1 VTRSTLKKIETYSV
15 PSIGGRIRLSD
26 VAAGTFKTI
35 LSRKGFKSAIKTG
48 LVTLNGKIAITADY
62 ISGGEIIELFQ
73 NPLQN
78 NKPSIELKLEVIFE
92 DDHLAI
98 VYKPAGIVVS
108 GNRKYTLENA
118 LEHNLAK
125 STQEDALFRPEP
137 VHRLDYSTSGLLV
150 IGKTSRALIALNKMF
165 EEKSIQKT
173 YHAITIGIMND
184 DGIIEEHI
192 ENKNAKTCF
201 KVLKRI
207 ESRKYESLN
216 LLELTPFTGRK
227 HQLRIHLASVGAPI
241 LGDRKYGKEGLIGS
255 GNGLYL
261 HASGL
266 TFIHPVTNKQISKNI
281 PLPKNILR
289 LFPSSQDIGKQKIII
304 TTLKK
309 PASVNKH
316 R

>member
-1 VTRSTLKKIETYSV
+1 MTRSTLKKVETYSV
-15 PSIGGRIRLSD
+15 PSMDRRIRLSD

-48 LVTLNGKIAITADY
+48 LVTLNGKIAVTADY
-62 ISGGEIIELFQ
+62 ISGGEVIELFQ

-78 NKPSIELKLEVIFE
+78 NKPAIELKIEIIFE
-92 DDHLAI
+92 DDYLAI

-125 STQEDALFRPEP
+125 STQDDALFRPEP
-137 VHRLDYSTSGLLV
+137 VHRLDYPTSGLLV

-173 YHAITIGIMND
+173 YHAITIGVMSD
-184 DGIIEEHI
+184 HGIIEEQI
-192 ENKNAKTCF
+192 ENKNAKTSF
-201 KVLKRI
+201 QVLKRI

-216 LLELTPFTGRK
+216 LVKLTPFTGRK
-227 HQLRIHLASVGAPI
+227 HQLRIHLASIGTPI
-241 LGDRKYGKEGLIGS
+241 LGDSKYGKEGLIGS
-255 GNGLYL
+255 GNGLFL

-266 TFIHPVTNKQISKNI
+266 TFIHPVTYKEVSKNI
-281 PLPKNILR
+281 PLTKKILK
-289 LFPSSQDIGKQKIII
+289 LFPSS
-304 TTLKK
+304 
-309 PASVNKH
+309 
-316 R
+316 